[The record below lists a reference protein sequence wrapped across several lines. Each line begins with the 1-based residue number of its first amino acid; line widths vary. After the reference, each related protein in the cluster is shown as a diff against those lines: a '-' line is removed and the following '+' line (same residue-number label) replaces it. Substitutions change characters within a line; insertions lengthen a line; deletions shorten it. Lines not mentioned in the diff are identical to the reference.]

1 MATAHTDG
9 RLRRSA
15 RSREA
20 IALAMIDL
28 VGEGVLEPTAEQ
40 VAVRADVGLRS
51 VFRHFR
57 DMEGLFAAINAR
69 LQARLMPLLLEDPPA
84 GGLDTRAR
92 ALVRQRAAIFELL
105 APYKRAEVLKRWRSE
120 FLASQHGSF
129 VRRLRADLKRWL
141 PELEGAPSDL
151 VDALEL
157 ATSFEA
163 WDRLR
168 SEQRLGRGR
177 AVAAVERGVLALLR
191 GREA

>member
-1 MATAHTDG
+1 MV
-9 RLRRSA
+9 
-15 RSREA
+15 
-20 IALAMIDL
+20 DL
-28 VGEGVLEPTAEQ
+28 VGEGILLPTAEQ
-40 VAVRADVGLRS
+40 VAARADVGLRS

-57 DMEGLFAAINAR
+57 DMESLFAAIHAR
-69 LQARLMPLLLEDPPA
+69 LQARLMPLLVEEPPP
-84 GGLDTRAR
+84 GGLETRAR
-92 ALVRQRAAIFELL
+92 ALVRQRATIFELL

-120 FLASQHGSF
+120 FLASQHGAL

-151 VDALEL
+151 LDALEL
-157 ATSFEA
+157 ATCFEA

-191 GREA
+191 DRRS